1 MRTARHVVEY
11 AGPLTTVQDRGRF
24 GYQRFGVTESG
35 PMDRAAFEIGQ
46 AALGA
51 KPGRAAIEIG
61 LGGLS
66 LRCIKGAVSVA
77 ITGGAFSVE
86 VGGAA
91 QQSWTTATVRQGTT
105 ISVRQGRWGSWC
117 YLSFAGD
124 IRWPV
129 WLGSRATHPAQTFTG
144 RPLTSGD
151 EIDVGGAEVLSDR
164 GDALSVPVLCRPRQ
178 EVRLVIGP
186 QERYFAPDSLDNLSR
201 PYRLSNDF
209 DRMGVRLEG
218 AKLTIGSALDM
229 PSEGILR
236 GAVQVPGSGDPIVLL
251 ADHQTTGGYP
261 KIATVIS
268 ADLDRFV
275 QLRPGQIVQFRAVTA
290 EQAVASL
297 RTQRMQFENYIAAMK
312 KSRPQD

>member
-1 MRTARHVVEY
+1 
-11 AGPLTTVQDRGRF
+11 LTTVQDRGRF

-46 AALGA
+46 AALRA

-66 LRCIKGAVSVA
+66 LRCLKGEVSVA
-77 ITGGAFSVE
+77 FTGGAFSLE
-86 VGGAA
+86 VDGTV
-91 QQSWTTATVRQGTT
+91 QPSWTTATLRQGTM

-117 YLSFAGD
+117 YLSIAAD
-124 IRWPV
+124 IRWPI
-129 WLGSRATHPAQTFTG
+129 WLGSRATHPAQNFTG

-151 EIDVGGAEVLSDR
+151 EIDLEGAEVVSDR
-164 GDALSVPVLCRPRQ
+164 GQALSVPVLCRPRQ
-178 EVRLVIGP
+178 EVRLVVGP
-186 QERYFAPDSLDNLSR
+186 QERYFALDSLDNLVSR

-218 AKLTIGSALDM
+218 TKLSIGSALDM
-229 PSEGILR
+229 PSEGIVR

-261 KIATVIS
+261 KIGTVIS

-275 QLRPGQIVQFRAVTA
+275 QLRPGQLVQFRAVSA

-297 RTQRMQFENYIAAMK
+297 RTQRMQVQNYIAAMRE
-312 KSRPQD
+312 SLQPAG